1 MFVIGLTGSIGM
13 GKTTTAGFFAAE
25 GIPVWDADAAVH
37 RIYQAGG
44 AAVEPIRQICPEAIV
59 EGAVDRTALKAWIAR
74 DSEAIGQLNKVVHPL
89 VAQDRAG
96 FLNQAR
102 KDGHDIALVDVP
114 LLFETGG
121 AEYVDAVI
129 VVSAPAEVQRTRVL
143 ERPGMTQEH
152 FERILAQ
159 QVPDKEK
166 RARADY
172 AIETTTPD
180 DAQKAVRDI
189 LSKIRRAID
198 A

>member
-44 AAVEPIRQICPEAIV
+44 AAVEPIRQICPEAII
-59 EGAVDRTALKAWIAR
+59 EGSVDRTALKAWIAR
-74 DSEAIGQLNKVVHPL
+74 DSEALGQLNKVVHPL
-89 VAQDRAG
+89 VAQDRAR

-102 KDGHDIALVDVP
+102 KDGHEIALVDVP

-121 AEYVDAVI
+121 AEYVDAVV
-129 VVSAPAEVQRTRVL
+129 VVSAPAEIQRVRVL

-152 FERILAQ
+152 FERILVQ
-159 QVPDKEK
+159 QVPDKQK

-172 AIETTTPD
+172 VIETTTPD
-180 DAQKAVRDI
+180 DARKAVRDI
-189 LSKIRRAID
+189 LSNIRKTID